1 MIDMALG
8 ERMNVLRTTPG
19 YARRLVQRMQAVT
32 LAFAATLVAL
42 PASAG
47 ITVPTEPIQTGG
59 RVPPNILFIL
69 DDSGSM
75 EDTSLPDNVP
85 ATSTVNVATQAYTRN
100 KIHYNPLITYQPWMA
115 EAGTGALM
123 TGGTSYNNVYS
134 ATTTATGSLNLY
146 DAVRTFYVPK
156 DLANT
161 TAAYLGN
168 GANYYR
174 YQILQDG
181 RIIRSQ
187 YLARAGATPN
197 WNNGPVLNAGCTNTT
212 NTTTW
217 RNCEQVTPTYFDS
230 DGNALQRSEAAE
242 RTNYATWY
250 SYHRT
255 RMKVAKAGAA
265 SAFSEIGGNL
275 RVGFRTIWER
285 NVTGN
290 PITFAKPLLVSR
302 NSGLFVDDGANT
314 NKTAWY
320 QRLYA
325 TTASGTTPLRDALN
339 EAGRYFQNDAT
350 ATGPWGPE
358 TGVNQLSCRQNFAL
372 LTTDG
377 YRNDSGYTNA
387 VGEQDN
393 VAGSTI
399 TGTVAGQTYT
409 YTPDRP
415 YSSGYSDT
423 LADVAMRYWKTD
435 LRTDLANNV
444 RTSSAN
450 PAFWQH
456 MVTFSIS
463 IGAPGT
469 LNPETDLP
477 ALTSGALNWPNPSA
491 NLTPETIDDLWHA
504 SVNGR
509 GSFVLANDPA
519 EFTAALRRTLSS
531 ILERTGSFSNLAAN
545 STRID
550 SGTRS
555 YQASF
560 VSGLWTGNVRAF
572 PVTSSGIDT
581 STPLWNAST
590 GIPTTGRK
598 IFTRSGATG
607 AVFPTTAQQT
617 ALARTVAPVVTGPD
631 NAAYIAGNRTLEMAN
646 GGTLRNRSQLLGDII
661 NSSPAYAAREQTL
674 YVGANDG
681 MMHAINANDG
691 TERFAYVPGGINLT
705 DLASLSDPDYEHRYF
720 VDGAIALST
729 RAQTPS
735 STVLVGA
742 LGRGGKGIYTLDVT
756 DPGNFAAGNVMW
768 EATETTG
775 NNMGLV
781 IGQPIITKLNNGQT
795 GVIVPNGI
803 NSTGDRAALLVYRL
817 SDGALLAEIN
827 TGVGSAAAPNGLIAA
842 TVRDNDGNGT
852 ADYVYAGDMQG
863 NLWRFNLTSTSTATW
878 TSGGSRTVMYTAIND
893 AGQRQPITA
902 APSVV
907 RDPATF
913 QLWVFFGTGRFI
925 TEGDLSNLQVQSVYG
940 VKDSATTISGRAA
953 LQRRTII
960 ATENGARAFEA
971 PSGIATGVQ
980 GWYMDLVTPP
990 YPPGTAIGE
999 RVISDT
1005 QVVAG
1010 VLIFSSIIPS
1020 QDPCLPGGSGFLNA
1034 LDAFSGSSLPVSLF
1048 DLDGDTDFEDERI
1061 TTGPDAGVAIGSVPL
1076 SGMGT
1081 LGSIFGGGGGGNGQ
1095 ICLNISDASIEC
1107 ERIRETRR
1115 VGRVSWREIIRD

>member
-1 MIDMALG
+1 MKPQRPHRRRSTPLAHRARAL
-8 ERMNVLRTTPG
+8 LC
-19 YARRLVQRMQAVT
+19 
-32 LAFAATLVAL
+32 AFAATLVAL

-59 RVPPNILFIL
+59 RIPPNILFIL

-75 EDTSLPDNVP
+75 ADDFMPDNVP
-85 ATSTVNVATQAYTRN
+85 GTSTVNVASLAYTRN
-100 KIHYNPLITYQPWMA
+100 TIHYNPANTYQPWMA
-115 EAGTGALM
+115 ESGNGSLM
-123 TGGTSYNNVYS
+123 TGGTDYANAYS
-134 ATTTATGSLNLY
+134 STTNASGSVNLY
-146 DAVRTFYVPK
+146 DTVRTFYVPI
-156 DLANT
+156 DLTNS

-174 YQILQDG
+174 YQILTDG

-187 YLARAGATPN
+187 WLLRSGTGPN
-197 WNNGPVLNAGCTNTT
+197 YNNGPALNSGCTNTGT
-212 NTTTW
+212 GSTW
-217 RNCEQVTPTYFDS
+217 RNCTQVTPSYI
-230 DGNALQRSEAAE
+230 NALGQTVNRTEAAE

-255 RMKVAKAGAA
+255 RMKVAKAGAGA
-265 SAFSEIGGNL
+265 AFSEIGNNL

-285 NVTGN
+285 NLTGN
-290 PITFAKPLLVSR
+290 AITFNKPLLISR
-302 NSGLFVDDGANT
+302 NSGLFIDSGADNNRT
-314 NKTAWY
+314 VWY
-320 QRLYA
+320 QRLYG

-339 EAGRYFQNDAT
+339 EAGRYFQNDT
-350 ATGPWGPE
+350 TNTGPWGPE
-358 TGVNQLSCRQNFAL
+358 AGVNQLSCRQNFSL

-393 VAGSTI
+393 LAGSTI
-399 TGTVAGQTYT
+399 TGVVSGQTYT
-409 YTPDRP
+409 YTPSRP
-415 YSSGYSDT
+415 YSSAYSDT
-423 LADVAMRYWKTD
+423 LADVAMRYWKND
-435 LRTDLANNV
+435 LRTDLPNNV

-456 MVTFSIS
+456 MVTFAIS
-463 IGAPGT
+463 IGAAGT
-469 LNPETDLP
+469 LNPEADLP
-477 ALTSGALNWPNPSA
+477 ALTSGGLSWPNPSA

-509 GSFVLANDPA
+509 GSFVLANDPN

-545 STRID
+545 STRLD

-572 PVTSSGIDT
+572 PVTASGIDT
-581 STPLWNAST
+581 ATPLWNASA
-590 GIPTTGRK
+590 GIPTTGRR
-598 IFTRSGATG
+598 IYTNGLTGG
-607 AVFPTTAQQT
+607 AVFPTAAQQT
-617 ALARTVAPVVTGPD
+617 LLARATSPTVSGAN
-631 NAAYIAGNRTLEMAN
+631 NAAYIAGNRSLELAN

-661 NSSPAYAAREQTL
+661 NSSPAYAAREQTI

-681 MMHAINANDG
+681 MMHAININDG
-691 TERFAYVPGGINLT
+691 TERFAYVPGGINFA
-705 DLASLSDPDYEHRYF
+705 DLSTLSHPDYEHRYF

-729 RAQTPS
+729 RAQTPA
-735 STVLVGA
+735 STILVGA

-756 DPGNFAAGNVMW
+756 SPQTFDQTKVMW
-768 EATETTG
+768 ERTETTG
-775 NNMGLV
+775 ANMGLV
-781 IGQPIITKLNNGQT
+781 VGQPIITKLNNGET

-803 NSTGDRAALLVYRL
+803 NSAGDRAALLIYRL

-827 TGVGSAAAPNGLIAA
+827 TGVGNATTPNGLMAA

-852 ADYVYAGDMQG
+852 ADYVYAGDMLG
-863 NLWRFNLTSTSTATW
+863 NVWRFNLTSASSTTW
-878 TSGGSRTVMYTAIND
+878 TTAANRVVLYTAIND
-893 AGQRQPITA
+893 AGQRQPVTA
-902 APSVV
+902 APAVV

-913 QLWVFFGTGRFI
+913 QLWIFFGTGRFI
-925 TEGDLSNLQVQSVYG
+925 TEGDLSNLQVQSIYG
-940 VKDSATTISGRAA
+940 IKDSATTVTGRGA
-953 LQRRTII
+953 LQRRTIV

-971 PSGIATGVQ
+971 PSNIAVGVQ
-980 GWYMDLVTPP
+980 GWYMDLVNPP

-999 RVISDT
+999 RVVSDT

-1020 QDPCLPGGSGFLNA
+1020 QDPCLPGGSGYLNA
-1034 LDAFSGSSLPVSLF
+1034 LNAFSGASLPVSLF
-1048 DLDGDTDFEDERI
+1048 DLDGDADFNDERI
-1061 TTGPDAGVAIGSVPL
+1061 TTGPNTGVAIGSVPL
-1076 SGMGT
+1076 GGMGT
-1081 LGSIFGGGGGGNGQ
+1081 LGAIFGGGGGTGQ

-1107 ERIRETRR
+1107 ERIRETRQ
-1115 VGRVSWREIIRD
+1115 VGRVSWREIIRN